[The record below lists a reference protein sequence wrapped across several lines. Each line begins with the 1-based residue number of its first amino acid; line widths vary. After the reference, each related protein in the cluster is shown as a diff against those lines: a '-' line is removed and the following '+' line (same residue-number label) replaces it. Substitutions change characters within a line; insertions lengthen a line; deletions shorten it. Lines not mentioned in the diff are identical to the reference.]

1 LNLQP
6 TALED
11 EPVTATTHPAPAS
24 ADLHPLLADR
34 RSPRAFDAT
43 ATLGAD
49 QLDLLLDAARWA
61 PSAANTQPW
70 RFVAGRR
77 GDRAFNALLAALNP
91 ANQEWARDAA
101 ALVLVAA
108 ETADAEGAPRPW
120 AVYDA
125 GQAAAHLTA
134 QASAL
139 GLSVRQMGGFRAAE
153 LPALPERVTPLV
165 VVAVG
170 VALSADRIPEGH
182 PATRLPARDRRPLR
196 ELLVDVA

>member
-1 LNLQP
+1 
-6 TALED
+6 
-11 EPVTATTHPAPAS
+11 VTATTHPAPAS

-43 ATLGAD
+43 ATIGAD

-70 RFVAGRR
+70 RFLVGRR
-77 GDRAFNALLAALNP
+77 GDRAFDALLAALNP

-108 ETADAEGAPRPW
+108 ETVDAEGAPRRW
-120 AVYDA
+120 AAYDA

-139 GLSVRQMGGFRAAE
+139 GLSVRQMGGFQAAG
-153 LPALPERVTPLV
+153 LPALPERVTPLA

-170 VALSADRIPEGH
+170 VALPADRIPEGH
-182 PATRLPARDRRPLR
+182 PATRLPARDRRPLE
-196 ELLVDVA
+196 ELLLDVA